1 MEAHYGNI
9 GAEMASAGER
19 TLSGSSVKGRTK
31 ARSLLSI
38 SDLSTQDL
46 EGMLARMGSLKP
58 AIKRRETLSDLRGL
72 AVGLF
77 FEKPSTRTRTSF
89 EVATIRLGGH
99 PIYLAADDLQTSRGE
114 PIKDTARILG
124 GYLDLIVGRVY
135 AHETLRSLAEY
146 SGVPVLNGLSD
157 LEHPTQVISDLFTI
171 SESKAKLKGLK
182 LAFIG
187 DGDNVCN
194 SLLLGASLVGMDM
207 VAACPRGYSPDAD
220 VLRRAKENAK
230 RSGSTVA
237 VVGDAKE
244 AAVDSDVLYTDVWVS
259 MGEEKERERRLRA
272 FRGFQINSET
282 LKLAS
287 KDAIVMHCL
296 PAHRGMEIT
305 DEVIEGK
312 QSVVWRQAENKLYG
326 AAAALDFVKA

>member
-1 MEAHYGNI
+1 MSGT
-9 GAEMASAGER
+9 SAKSR
-19 TLSGSSVKGRTK
+19 AR

-38 SDLSTQDL
+38 SDLSRRDL
-46 EGMLARMGSLKP
+46 GALLERMKSMKP
-58 AIKRRETLSDLRGL
+58 AIKRGETLSDLHGL

-89 EVATIRLGGH
+89 EVATIRLDGH

-124 GYLDLIVGRVY
+124 SYFDIIVGRVY
-135 AHETLRSLAEY
+135 SHDTLRALAQF

-171 SESKAKLKGLK
+171 SESKGKLQGLT

-194 SLLLGASLVGMDM
+194 SLLLGASLIGMN
-207 VAACPRGYSPDAD
+207 VVTACPSGYGPNPEI
-220 VLRRAKENAK
+220 LRKAHENAK
-230 RSGSTVA
+230 RSGSTVR
-237 VVGDAKE
+237 VVDDPKE

-259 MGEEKERERRLRA
+259 MGEEKEMKRRLRA
-272 FRGFQINSET
+272 FRGFQINSEI

-305 DEVIEGK
+305 DDVIEGK

-326 AAAALDFVKA
+326 AAVSLDYVKA

>member
-1 MEAHYGNI
+1 MSGNSTRT
-9 GAEMASAGER
+9 GA
-19 TLSGSSVKGRTK
+19 K

-38 SDLSTQDL
+38 SDLSAKDL
-46 EGMLARMGSLKP
+46 GAMLERMKSLKP
-58 AIKRRETLSDLRGL
+58 AIKRREALSDLRGL

-89 EVATIRLGGH
+89 EVATLRLGGH

-135 AHETLRSLAEY
+135 SHDTLKALAEF
-146 SGVPVLNGLSD
+146 SKVPVLNGLSD

-171 SESKAKLKGLK
+171 GEAKGKLQGLT

-194 SLLLGASLVGMDM
+194 SLLLGASLVGMNM
-207 VAACPRGYSPDAD
+207 VAACPPGYSPDAG
-220 VLRRAKENAK
+220 VLRRAQENAK
-230 RSGSTVA
+230 RSGSRIA
-237 VVGDAKE
+237 VVDDPKE
-244 AAVDSDVLYTDVWVS
+244 AAVDSDVLYTDVWIS
-259 MGEEKERERRLRA
+259 MGEEKERAKRLRA
-272 FRGFQINSET
+272 FRGFQINSEI

-287 KDAIVMHCL
+287 RDAIVMHCL

-312 QSVVWRQAENKLYG
+312 QSVVWVQGENKLYG
-326 AAAALDFVKA
+326 AAVALDFVKA